1 MSLGSSGTGSKAVL
15 CCGCLAGTAT
25 SGVVGSSAA
34 PLILFSRLIPL
45 DLQNYD
51 ILGSGV
57 GFAECG
63 IPAAFS
69 WASSLLNP
77 SRTNDHSDGGAARCE
92 IPLTGRAGSL

>member
-34 PLILFSRLIPL
+34 PLDLFSRLIPL
-45 DLQNYD
+45 NLQNHD

-63 IPAAFS
+63 ILTALDG
-69 WASSLLNP
+69 ASIS
-77 SRTNDHSDGGAARCE
+77 
-92 IPLTGRAGSL
+92 